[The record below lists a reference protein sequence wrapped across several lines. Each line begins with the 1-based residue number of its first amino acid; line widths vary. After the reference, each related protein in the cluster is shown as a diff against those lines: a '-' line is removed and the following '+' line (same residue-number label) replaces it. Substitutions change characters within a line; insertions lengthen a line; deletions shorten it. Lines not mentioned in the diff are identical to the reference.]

1 MTSKS
6 SLALEQN
13 RLSGVALSL
22 IRIEV
27 PGSFLNLRETVSG
40 NVRQG
45 SSGLVGDQGE
55 VPKKVGQPVLKFFAL
70 FGSTI
75 DASSC
80 GHPLKQRADFAR
92 FLMEAAERK
101 VYSILIIPQ

>member
-1 MTSKS
+1 MP
-6 SLALEQN
+6 EQN

-27 PGSFLNLRETVSG
+27 SGSFPNLRETVNG
-40 NVRQG
+40 DVRQG

-70 FGSTI
+70 LGSTI
-75 DASSC
+75 DASSR
-80 GHPLKQRADFAR
+80 GHPLEQRADFAR
-92 FLMEAAERK
+92 FFLEATERK
-101 VYSILIIPQ
+101 VYSIQIVPL